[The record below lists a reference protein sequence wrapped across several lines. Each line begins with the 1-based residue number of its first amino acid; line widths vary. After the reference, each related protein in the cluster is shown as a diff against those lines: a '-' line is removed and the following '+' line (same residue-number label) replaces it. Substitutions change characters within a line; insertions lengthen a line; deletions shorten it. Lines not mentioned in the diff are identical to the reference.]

1 MLFGNG
7 FKIKTMYTDI
17 VSNLNAFKMDIP
29 KTIVPSPT
37 TKDYELGFIRR
48 YFIQIENDSNGH
60 LFEIDEETHTK
71 YSENPLWKVVSIKWR
86 ISGPIE
92 TTYDLNG
99 LELDKG
105 VRNSNKAAI
114 GLASSKIK
122 NIGLYLPN
130 LLQFYK

>member
-1 MLFGNG
+1 
-7 FKIKTMYTDI
+7 MYIDI
-17 VSNLNAFKMDIP
+17 VNNLNAFKMDIP

-37 TKDYELGFIRR
+37 TKDYELGFIR
-48 YFIQIENDSNGH
+48 
-60 LFEIDEETHTK
+60 
-71 YSENPLWKVVSIKWR
+71 NPLWKVVSIKWR

-105 VRNSNKAAI
+105 VRNSNKATI